1 MFKWSEIIER
11 NKKRLTE
18 ALEEAFKESVD
29 CRYMQFVTEIYQ
41 DGTIRTWSCAAGSSS
56 YSYDSWNGDS
66 TVVGSFCFQNMD
78 IEVTAEDFRRHM
90 TEEEQN
96 DVEENAKEE
105 NVSFLGYV
113 YGSGNYIELI
123 DTVEQEWLDWYK
135 DEYAYTEACEA
146 VERNIEDEWRVEINT
161 GWRKA

>member
-1 MFKWSEIIER
+1 MFKWSEIIEECR
-11 NKKRLTE
+11 EQLVE
-18 ALEEAFKESVD
+18 ALETAFKEAVD
-29 CRYMQFVTEIYQ
+29 YRHMQFITEIYK

-56 YSYDSWNGDS
+56 YSYDSWTGES
-66 TVVGSFCFQNMD
+66 LVVGTFCFQNLD

-96 DVEENAKEE
+96 DVEENAEEE
-105 NVSFLGYV
+105 NLSFLGYV

-123 DTVEQEWLDWYK
+123 DTVEQKWLDWYK

-146 VERNIEDEWRVEINT
+146 VERNIEDEWRVEINA